1 MAVRSVRS
9 LYPCIPETLVSN
21 PAPDA
26 VSVLLVGASGLVG
39 QGVLQA
45 CLASDRVARIVS
57 LVRTEGTTPWRD
69 ATPAG
74 RVEEYVLPDFGD
86 AARHAAAFGGLQAC
100 FYCAGAPPV
109 GTAQAEYHRVTVEL
123 TLAVAR
129 AYADANPQ
137 GRFLYVS
144 GANADARSRVMPLRV
159 KGEAEQALA
168 ALPLQSV
175 MLRPGGVRPVSGTGT
190 RHGLLKPLYAFG
202 GPAMKLAGRLAP
214 QWVTDNRA
222 IGQAMIALACEPRPP
237 AVVECAG
244 IATWAQR

>member
-1 MAVRSVRS
+1 MA
-9 LYPCIPETLVSN
+9 E
-21 PAPDA
+21 PAFTPT
-26 VSVLLVGASGLVG
+26 SVLLVGASGLVG

-45 CLASDRVARIVS
+45 CLASPHIGRIVL
-57 LVRTEGTTPWRD
+57 LVRSTTTSAAHHAD
-69 ATPAG
+69 AAG
-74 RVEEYVLPDFGD
+74 RVQELVLQDFND
-86 AARHAAAFGGLQAC
+86 VRHHQAELAGLDAC

-109 GTAQAEYHRVTVEL
+109 GTAEAVYRQVTVDI

-129 AYADANPQ
+129 AFAEANPG

-144 GANADARSRVMPLRV
+144 GASADPGSRLMPLRV

-168 ALPLQSV
+168 QLPLSTV

-190 RHGLLKPLYAFG
+190 RHGALKPLYVLG

-222 IGQAMIALACEPRPP
+222 IGEAMIALSRHEAPP
-237 AVVECAG
+237 ALVECAQINALG
-244 IATWAQR
+244 AH